1 MCAACGWLELVAD
14 IEGHLLDRETDHTG
28 LILSQASQV
37 IQANEHVTKEQAD
50 AVQAI
55 REREGW
61 TA

>member
-1 MCAACGWLELVAD
+1 MCADCSWLELVAA
-14 IEGHLLDRETDHTG
+14 IETHLVDRETDHTG
-28 LILSQASQV
+28 LILAQASQI
-37 IQANEHVTKEQAD
+37 IQANEHVTAQQAD